1 MAEISATIIAL
12 KDAEIPPHPHPT
24 ALFGLY
30 IDLGESQQVIM
41 NSSWNSFS
49 TCGFSAKES

>member
-41 NSSWNSFS
+41 NSS
-49 TCGFSAKES
+49 